1 MTPRYPNGGTR
12 LAESQS
18 LHAEY
23 IGMQSEPGEVN
34 HLSTRRKRKK
44 FDCVSSGERK
54 RKSLNLRS
62 VKPAGVAS
70 GESWD
75 SFGGGG
81 SRPGKLQSQHIAEEF
96 WKTPP

>member
-70 GESWD
+70 RGSWDLFGNDGSCSGESK
-75 SFGGGG
+75 S
-81 SRPGKLQSQHIAEEF
+81 
-96 WKTPP
+96 